1 MKTEPTNPNLKT
13 YPNRKVHKDR
23 REKHLRPTTITHRKS
38 TETSAVRE
46 QENNNKK
53 KDGNSKRLYLL
64 HSKF

>member
-38 TETSAVRE
+38 TETSAVKGARKQQQKE
-46 QENNNKK
+46 
-53 KDGNSKRLYLL
+53 RW
-64 HSKF
+64 KF